1 MNYTENA
8 LVIAIYILESELRA
22 KISWNKTLTI
32 DQPF

>member
-8 LVIAIYILESELRA
+8 LVIGIYILETDFRAEMSWLR
-22 KISWNKTLTI
+22 TLTI